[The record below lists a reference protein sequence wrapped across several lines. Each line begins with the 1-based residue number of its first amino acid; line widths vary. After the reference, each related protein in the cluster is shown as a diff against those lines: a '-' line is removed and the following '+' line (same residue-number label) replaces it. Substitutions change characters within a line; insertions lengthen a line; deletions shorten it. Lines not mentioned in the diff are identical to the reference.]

1 MRHRGDIVWLSLLVS
16 GLQAQDDR
24 TTLQAFQQH
33 LVRELHGTPYEP
45 AFTLLDLH
53 ERPLI
58 ATFNFRSPP
67 SAADQTLAALLDRCF
82 AAAYFRKLG
91 LA

>member
-1 MRHRGDIVWLSLLVS
+1 MGTFPPDERDDPLPGLRVAITGGTS
-16 GLQAQDDR
+16 GLGLA
-24 TTLQAFQQH
+24 

-45 AFTLLDLH
+45 AFTLLDLKD
-53 ERPLI
+53 RPLI

-67 SAADQTLAALLDRCF
+67 TAEAQTLAALLDRCF
-82 AAAYFRKLG
+82 AAAYFRRLG